1 MMPSLPIWQ
10 YDLPLLVL
18 VVLFAVVALSIR
30 NLMGA
35 AIVFGAYS
43 FMMCLI
49 WAGMG
54 AVDVAFTEA
63 AVGAGVSTVFI
74 VSTIY
79 NTSATMRRQSRG
91 LGFKLFI
98 AVVVTVTGGFLLS
111 ALPNFPD
118 WGDPQSRVNAT
129 VAPYYINNSF
139 PDTHVPNLVTS
150 VLADYRGFDTLLE
163 TVVVFIA
170 CIGIYSILRKESA
183 KTSVDESEEEIAA
196 PTQYDP
202 GDSLIVRQ
210 ASRFMVPFMQLFGLY
225 VIAHGHYS
233 PGGGFQGGV
242 ILGASLILLAV
253 SFDLKF
259 LLGRWREKPLMLLVA
274 SGVGL
279 YAAVGLVCLFMG
291 GNFLDYDAL
300 DAVLPGERDMARS
313 HGILLVEIGV
323 GITVMFS
330 MLAIHINLASNG
342 RLERGL

>member
-1 MMPSLPIWQ
+1 MSTLPIWQ
-10 YDLPLLVL
+10 FDVLLLIL

-35 AIVFGAYS
+35 AVVFGAYS

-63 AVGAGVSTVFI
+63 AVGAGVSTVFV
-74 VSTIY
+74 VSTLY
-79 NTSATMRRQSRG
+79 NTGATVQPRTGG
-91 LGFKLFI
+91 LAFKLFI
-98 AVVVTVTGGFLLS
+98 GVVVTIAGAFLLS
-111 ALPNFPD
+111 ALPDFPE
-118 WGDPQSRVNAT
+118 WGASDSPVNAK
-129 VAPYYINNSF
+129 VAPYYILNTIADS
-139 PDTHVPNLVTS
+139 HVPNVVTS

-163 TVVVFIA
+163 TTVVFIA
-170 CIGIYSILRKESA
+170 CIAIYSILRVDKA
-183 KTSVDESEEEIAA
+183 KLEAGEPAAA
-196 PTQYDP
+196 PVPRYDP

-210 ASRFMVPFMQLFGLY
+210 ASRFMVPFMQLFALY

-242 ILGASLILLAV
+242 ILGASLILLAI

-259 LLGRWREKPLMLLVA
+259 LLRQWREKPLMLLVA
-274 SGVGL
+274 SGVCL
-279 YAAVGLVCLFMG
+279 YATVGLACMFTG
-291 GNFLDYDAL
+291 GNYLDYGSL
-300 DAVLPGERDMARS
+300 DSVLPNDRAMARS

-342 RLERGL
+342 RFDRGL